1 MYYLILTMAL
11 WRQDAAG
18 GNPSSSMQ
26 TIEFRDEL
34 ACRKAA
40 AAWKADVL
48 AADAKSDRT
57 ASLPLYALSAICVP
71 SDSTSRIK

>member
-11 WRQDAAG
+11 WRQEPAG
-18 GNPSSSMQ
+18 GDVSSSMQ
-26 TIEFRDEL
+26 TLEFRDEL
-34 ACRKAA
+34 ACRRAA

-48 AADAKSDRT
+48 AARPK
-57 ASLPLYALSAICVP
+57 LENMGPQPLYSLSAVCVP